1 MAKNKKQRTFQWR
14 AHKPL
19 LATALAVAGVFHM
32 VGAVVA
38 EGTDA
43 GTAITNTATAT
54 YEDGSGGDPINATS
68 NTVTINVAEVA
79 GVTAVPSGFSD
90 PNGGAIEGTD
100 TLVYEFTVTNV
111 GNEEAD
117 ISIPGIDNITTQ
129 NFDVTNNNND
139 KNGKVEI
146 VDVVTGDVIG
156 TVPAAGG
163 TFTASLNSTVTD
175 PFGTGSLNVPADGQ
189 FIVRVT
195 GQIAAGTVAGNPVGV
210 TLGNTTPNDNTVA
223 TQNQPLTAD
232 GNDLSTIDVDPTVP
246 PVNGIREASA
256 TDSRPFASNNAP
268 LALATVLKTSALT
281 SNNGTPANPKDDEI
295 TYNLGMEVESVV
307 PAGNVFQAAP
317 LEGTELASLDG
328 TAATRV
334 LISDAIPEGTA
345 LTGVNTSL
353 PTGWTPVYS
362 LVAPAG
368 TDPLGVAW
376 TTVAPTDLST
386 VERIGFI
393 HNGPLAP
400 GYTTTGLTFTV
411 DTRGLPD
418 AGGNIDNIAQVFGET
433 VGDPTDEVVYDE
445 SGDQNPNNFDGNTA
459 PDATGSNYPAGGDDG
474 VADEPNDGIDTVGDN
489 TGNGED
495 GEINRITIIPPND
508 DILNGPDGTP
518 GAVGPNNDNDDFT
531 NLSTDVGPGLE
542 EDDTFTPNEV
552 TFTNSVTNPAA
563 GDFLSNVT
571 LEPVAPSVADAAT
584 GTTGQY
590 GTNADI
596 DNGTTVTISYPG
608 LTDAVYNY
616 NGTEFTLTSGAPINV
631 GNILPGQTEDYDVT
645 VQLPGTAT
653 VLDAVSIPIIAF
665 PDDDPSPTGTPGFN
679 NETTNNVTINRVY
692 TGFMRL
698 VKEARVL
705 RADGSERVPFTGDL
719 SAQNIVPGEFIEYQI
734 SYTNISEAATGSN
747 NVTLSAS
754 NFILTENGSAN
765 GNTWGATTI
774 HQQNTVATN
783 GTLEFTN
790 ETGPTTVTADPVSG
804 TKVDEYENTVLSVPP
819 VGPEDPTATNPL
831 TPNGSLTFRRLVE

>member
-1 MAKNKKQRTFQWR
+1 MAKNNKQRKFNWK

-19 LATALAVAGVFHM
+19 LAAALAVAGVFHM
-32 VGAVVA
+32 VGAVIA
-38 EGTDA
+38 EGTEA

-54 YEDGSGGDPINATS
+54 YDDGSGGPPINATS

-79 GVTAVPSGFSD
+79 GITAVPSGFD
-90 PNGGAIEGTD
+90 DVNGGAIEGTD

-111 GNEEAD
+111 GNEESDVSIPAIAD
-117 ISIPGIDNITTQ
+117 IGSQ
-129 NFDVTNNNND
+129 NFDITT
-139 KNGKVEI
+139 VEI
-146 VDVVTGDVIG
+146 VDIADGTTVLG
-156 TVPAAGG
+156 TVPAGG
-163 TFTASLNSTVTD
+163 DNFSTIIGAND
-175 PFGTGSLNVPADGQ
+175 PFGTGNQNVPADGQ

-195 GQIAAGTVAGNPVGV
+195 GTIATGTVAGDPVGV
-210 TLGNTTPNDNTVA
+210 TLGDTGPNDNTAA
-223 TQNQPLTAD
+223 TQNQPLTA
-232 GNDLSTIDVDPTVP
+232 GTGDLTTIDVDPTVA
-246 PVNGIREASA
+246 PVNGTREASA

-268 LALATVLKTSALT
+268 LALATVLKTSSLT
-281 SNNGTPANPKDDEI
+281 SNNGTPAVPTDDEI
-295 TYNLGMEVESVV
+295 TYDLGMRVESVV

-317 LEGTELASLDG
+317 LEGTALASLDG
-328 TAATRV
+328 AAATRI

-386 VERIGFI
+386 VERVGFI

-400 GYTTTGLTFTV
+400 GYATTGLTFTV
-411 DTRGLPD
+411 DTRDLPA
-418 AGGNIDNIAQVFGET
+418 AGGDIDNIAQVFGET

-445 SGDQNPNNFDGNTA
+445 SGDQNPNNFDGNTP

-489 TGNGED
+489 TGNGPD

-531 NLSTDVGPGLE
+531 NLSTGVAPGLE
-542 EDDTFTPNEV
+542 EGDTLTPNAV

-563 GDFLSNVT
+563 GGFLSNVT
-571 LEPVAPSVADAAT
+571 LEPVAPSVADTAT

-596 DNGTTVTISYPG
+596 DDGTVVTISYPG
-608 LTDAVYNY
+608 LTDAVYTY
-616 NGTEFTLTSGAPINV
+616 NGTTEEFELTSGAPINV
-631 GNILPGQTEDYDVT
+631 GNIIPGQTEDYDVT

-665 PDDDPSPTGTPGFN
+665 PDDDPSPAGTPGFN

-705 RADGSERVPFTGDL
+705 AADGTERLPFTPNFAATD
-719 SAQNIVPGEFIEYQI
+719 NIAPGEFIEYRI
-734 SYTNISEAATGSN
+734 TYTNISEAATGAN
-747 NVTLSAS
+747 NVTLTAS
-754 NFILTENGSAN
+754 NFVLTENGTTG
-765 GNTWGATTI
+765 GNTWAANTT
-774 HQQNTVATN
+774 HQQNTANSNGSMVFTDVTGPTSVTADPVDGTKVDIYENTVATVAPQDN
-783 GTLEFTN
+783 GTLEFRR
-790 ETGPTTVTADPVSG
+790 V
-804 TKVDEYENTVLSVPP
+804 VD
-819 VGPEDPTATNPL
+819 
-831 TPNGSLTFRRLVE
+831 